1 MPPLMLGV
9 NGPLQIH
16 RYLRT
21 QVEHLTSL
29 TADQGEIRSRS
40 CFDFW
45 QNESMKGF
53 KDKIRNSAN
62 RIFPKLKLTDTDTL
76 SSTFGDVCPEFEA
89 QVAQKAQWESIKLVP
104 LIPLF
109 WTSCE
114 VCPGF
119 QSQGGSPRLRA
130 LSPACNGF
138 LRLASGEEPADL
150 LAENHLGGLHGFY
163 LISHKIIYFTLRVK
177 DSQNF

>member
-1 MPPLMLGV
+1 MS
-9 NGPLQIH
+9 Q
-16 RYLRT
+16 YLRT
-21 QVEHLTSL
+21 QVEHLTSSA
-29 TADQGEIRSRS
+29 ADRRKLDQNHVLI
-40 CFDFW
+40 FW
-45 QNESMKGF
+45 QYESMKGF
-53 KDKIRNSAN
+53 RDKIRNSAN

-76 SSTFGDVCPEFEA
+76 SSTSGDVCPWFEA
-89 QVAQKAQWESIKLVP
+89 QVAQNAQWESIKLVP

-119 QSQGGSPRLRA
+119 GSQGGSPRLRA

-177 DSQNF
+177 DSQIF